1 MADEPFPEGWHSK
14 KGTERQLLFRTSG
27 EKRMLQE
34 FWSSLWSKLCKS
46 WFLPRY
52 AVVTSEEIKKKPH
65 TGVFS
70 CPAFT
75 RQRCGKAAALRYDD
89 LRGTTRASLSPG
101 LRSSV
106 RFCHCGFLGLPMF
119 FSAGSGGTP
128 ATTAPTLPPL
138 PPTSSTTGTAT
149 RECQTRP
156 F

>member
-52 AVVTSEEIKKKPH
+52 AVVTSEELKKKAPH
-65 TGVFS
+65 
-70 CPAFT
+70 
-75 RQRCGKAAALRYDD
+75 RCIFLPCLHPALRYDD

-128 ATTAPTLPPL
+128 STTAPTLPPL
-138 PPTSSTTGTAT
+138 PPASSTTGTAT